1 MFVLWMF
8 CVTVNISFLGF
19 SFKSYV
25 TQHKC
30 KKKKKKK
37 RKKERKKEKKTENLY
52 TVKSETWIPDFY

>member
-37 RKKERKKEKKTENLY
+37 KRKKERKENRKPIY
-52 TVKSETWIPDFY
+52 SEE